1 MSVNSEYHRAVLPT
15 VALSWSCW
23 LNVVAWQRREWRDG
37 KRSKTMGITI
47 MGSQSVIHSVLTA
60 WKESH
65 TQWKIWPVRVP
76 CLPRDSLEVEYSQ
89 EEISVLRLETTA
101 GECTL
106 HLRKWAADFPF
117 LDFRVSSL
125 DSSLIPL
132 TQQIF
137 NQPRYVKMWFFFTA
151 NWPEWST
158 WVEMCIFFPPQK
170 LTCGE
175 EKKIRYSMIYFALV
189 TRCFGGNHP
198 SLK

>member
-1 MSVNSEYHRAVLPT
+1 
-15 VALSWSCW
+15 
-23 LNVVAWQRREWRDG
+23 
-37 KRSKTMGITI
+37 MGITI

-89 EEISVLRLETTA
+89 EEISVPRLEAST

-106 HLRKWAADFPF
+106 HLRKCAADFPF

-137 NQPRYVKMWFFFTA
+137 NQPRYVKMWFFFFYS
-151 NWPEWST
+151 ELT
-158 WVEMCIFFPPQK
+158 WVEYLSWNVYFFSPSKADLWGRKKNQIFYDILCLSDKMFWRKSSK
-170 LTCGE
+170 LE
-175 EKKIRYSMIYFALV
+175 IK
-189 TRCFGGNHP
+189 
-198 SLK
+198 SLLKVILHSCQSDTLSD